1 MPSLTDIFERQASR
15 KELMMKD
22 RHGRLINYMRI
33 SVTDK
38 CNLRCRYCMPEGAS
52 DISSAAHCSFDS
64 MNDIS
69 GQTLTFDEIL
79 RIAQAS
85 VKAGISRIR
94 LTGGEPLIRRD
105 IVSLIENIKE
115 IDGIERIALTTN
127 GIFLKEQLKELT
139 RAGLDSVSISLDTI
153 ERDKYKAMTGIDGLP
168 SVLSAIDETKK
179 YEDLEVKINSV
190 VIRGFNDS
198 EICDLAL
205 LAEVRDISVRFIE
218 LMPIG
223 PGKEYEGMS
232 RDDVKQRLES
242 SLCKKLMWSRESCGA
257 SGCGPAEYYRVC
269 GFAGKIGFIS
279 PMSHNFCKDC
289 NRIRLT
295 ADGRLR
301 LCLQYEDGI
310 DLKPALR
317 SGAGRDEL
325 TEIIK
330 RKVLKKPE
338 GHTFAEEAACQN
350 SASDRS
356 PDGRSGSKKIMSQI
370 GG

>member
-1 MPSLTDIFERQASR
+1 
-15 KELMMKD
+15 
-22 RHGRLINYMRI
+22 
-33 SVTDK
+33 
-38 CNLRCRYCMPEGAS
+38 
-52 DISSAAHCSFDS
+52 
-64 MNDIS
+64 
-69 GQTLTFDEIL
+69 
-79 RIAQAS
+79 
-85 VKAGISRIR
+85 
-94 LTGGEPLIRRD
+94 
-105 IVSLIENIKE
+105 
-115 IDGIERIALTTN
+115 
-127 GIFLKEQLKELT
+127 
-139 RAGLDSVSISLDTI
+139 
-153 ERDKYKAMTGIDGLP
+153 
-168 SVLSAIDETKK
+168 
-179 YEDLEVKINSV
+179 
-190 VIRGFNDS
+190 
-198 EICDLAL
+198 
-205 LAEVRDISVRFIE
+205 
-218 LMPIG
+218 MPIG

-232 RDDVKQRLES
+232 REDVKQRLES

-330 RKVLKKPE
+330 REVLKKPE

-356 PDGRSGSKKIMSQI
+356 PDGRSGGKKIMSQI